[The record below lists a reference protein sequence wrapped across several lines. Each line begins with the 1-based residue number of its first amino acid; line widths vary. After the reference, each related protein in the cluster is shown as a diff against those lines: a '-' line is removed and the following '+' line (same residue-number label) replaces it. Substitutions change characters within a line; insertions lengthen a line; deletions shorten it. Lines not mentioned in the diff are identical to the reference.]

1 MTRLILVRH
10 CTTICNEGGV
20 LSGLTDSKLSEKGK
34 LQANKLTE
42 FLKNEKIDKIYT
54 TPFSRTKETVKN
66 LAKIKN
72 IQIEESDLLNE
83 INFGDF
89 EGLSFKKIEGEDI
102 LPFSIVI
109 MPMCLSFSDLTN
121 QLLSS

>member
-72 IQIEESDLLNE
+72 IQIAKVWELKNFRNYTEYLNKVNYLLNQLE
-83 INFGDF
+83 STLYD
-89 EGLSFKKIEGEDI
+89 IEE
-102 LPFSIVI
+102 
-109 MPMCLSFSDLTN
+109 
-121 QLLSS
+121 